1 MLAQAHAVH
10 PQAHGAGRRVHL
22 PVRSQADGRRGPRAV
37 QPDPR
42 RLRQEPRPPQH
53 RGQAREERVR
63 ILPGSAGDD
72 AADGHRPA
80 DEGDAGREVQQRAD
94 GGNHRQD
101 QERHGDHV
109 LQGHSALHVQLRR
122 CRGLPAQ
129 AATTCVIFLA
139 VLQSVGPAINQ
150 PVKSIDVL
158 VYYPPT
164 PTPSLP
170 PPHPTPHRHARTR
183 AHAHT
188 HTKQQ
193 QSNKNNYK
201 ILERERV

>member
-37 QPDPR
+37 QPDSR

-63 ILPGSAGDD
+63 ILPGSAGDN
-72 AADGHRPA
+72 AAVGHRPE

-94 GGNHRQD
+94 DGNDRQD

-109 LQGHSALHVQLRR
+109 LQGHSALHLQLRR
-122 CRGLPAQ
+122 CRRLHGQ
-129 AATTCVIFLA
+129 AATTYVIFLA

-158 VYYPPT
+158 V
-164 PTPSLP
+164 
-170 PPHPTPHRHARTR
+170 
-183 AHAHT
+183 
-188 HTKQQ
+188 
-193 QSNKNNYK
+193 N
-201 ILERERV
+201 